1 RERALA
7 APASRGAARRGHRL
21 RDGHVCDRVRAARRR
36 GTRRRPRAGR
46 AAGGPAG
53 RRGGRGPRRVVRACG
68 RGAAA
73 SGGRQHG
80 PGAGRGRDRAP
91 GRGDAGVAAGGGRAG
106 PAARRPARAVHAVAD
121 PHLRAV
127 AGQPADEAGP
137 VAHRAPARGRAR
149 GRRSACRA
157 PGRARRLPA
166 VPSTGLEPPRAGAG
180 PLGRR
185 AAAPHRDRG
194 GAGGGAVSTRRRQV
208 PLRSAQLLAVL
219 VVSWALFRMLGIRL
233 SELES
238 LRATDWRPAAAPLA
252 LSTAVLLAM
261 YLAHA
266 LLWRT
271 VMTDIGVG
279 RPTIRTTIRLY
290 FLASLGR
297 YVPGKFWQVAGIAVL
312 SNRAGLSPVGAT
324 AAALL
329 GQLAFLLS
337 GALFLAI
344 AMPTGRG
351 AAAAAAG

>member
-1 RERALA
+1 M
-7 APASRGAARRGHRL
+7 
-21 RDGHVCDRVRAARRR
+21 
-36 GTRRRPRAGR
+36 
-46 AAGGPAG
+46 
-53 RRGGRGPRRVVRACG
+53 
-68 RGAAA
+68 
-73 SGGRQHG
+73 
-80 PGAGRGRDRAP
+80 
-91 GRGDAGVAAGGGRAG
+91 
-106 PAARRPARAVHAVAD
+106 
-121 PHLRAV
+121 
-127 AGQPADEAGP
+127 
-137 VAHRAPARGRAR
+137 
-149 GRRSACRA
+149 
-157 PGRARRLPA
+157 
-166 VPSTGLEPPRAGAG
+166 
-180 PLGRR
+180 
-185 AAAPHRDRG
+185 
-194 GAGGGAVSTRRRQV
+194 STRRRQV

-351 AAAAAAG
+351 AAAAAAGLLGALAALFIVRSAPGRRLAATLRTRVPRLGTALDLATGVRPRHAARWGLAYALTWVLLGGAFVLFVTSFYPDAGSHPRYVAGTVAASYLGGYIAVFAPAGIGVREGLMGVLLADVMPAPAALVVSLASRVWFTAVELLPLLALPLLRGRDAAHKRNPIPETP